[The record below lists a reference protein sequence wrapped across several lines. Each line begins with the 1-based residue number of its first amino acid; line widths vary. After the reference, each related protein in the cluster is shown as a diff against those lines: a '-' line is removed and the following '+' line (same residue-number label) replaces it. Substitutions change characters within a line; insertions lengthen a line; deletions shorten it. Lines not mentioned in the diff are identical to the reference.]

1 MPYTL
6 LYMAIP
12 YYNNTVCLQRVIY
25 ICTESR
31 DAVFIKLSK
40 LKMKKIFLF
49 VIASVWALG
58 MSAQKDVK
66 GTTEFGINLG
76 YDFSLKSGGG
86 GLFSLQPEFG
96 KHFSNQFYLGVGTGA
111 IVDDKFNSVSIP
123 AFVRAQ
129 VDFPMK
135 GITPYVSLQGGY
147 DFFTSGEGTGWGR
160 INPSI
165 GVKVPVGKNVDFNV
179 GFGYTRT
186 IMDGGGL
193 DLLGFK
199 AGLSFNSNGRGFS
212 KFLKS
217 LDYSIELEA
226 HTPITFTAENAT
238 EKDKYTNFIGAR
250 FSALAPLPVQNLYA
264 GLSVGVGRYTDK
276 YSYEIRDG
284 VYKNYDE
291 SDIYINPM
299 ARVKYKA
306 KQIAIADRVYPF
318 VQVDAGVD
326 DLQDVIFSVQP
337 AVGVS
342 IATKGDHSIDVSLG
356 YATKRHY
363 EQNKG
368 CMRIAVGYTF

>member
-1 MPYTL
+1 
-6 LYMAIP
+6 
-12 YYNNTVCLQRVIY
+12 
-25 ICTESR
+25 
-31 DAVFIKLSK
+31 
-40 LKMKKIFLF
+40 MKKIFLF

-76 YDFSLKSGGG
+76 YDFGLQSGGG
-86 GLFSLQPEFG
+86 GFFSLQPEFG
-96 KHFSNQFYLGVGTGA
+96 KHFTNQFYLGVGTGA
-111 IVDDKFNSVSIP
+111 YVDDKFNSVSIP

-165 GVKVPVGKNVDFNV
+165 GVKVPVSKNVDFNV

-186 IMDGGGL
+186 IMDGGGM
-193 DLLGFK
+193 DMLGFK
-199 AGLSFNSNGRGFS
+199 AGLSFNSNGSGFS
-212 KFLKS
+212 HFLKT

-226 HTPITFTAENAT
+226 HTPMTVT
-238 EKDKYTNFIGAR
+238 EEWSNETNKNKCTNMIGAR

-264 GLSVGVGRYTDK
+264 GLSVGVGRYTGKDIWNTNDGRH
-276 YSYEIRDG
+276 SDYEDS
-284 VYKNYDE
+284 N
-291 SDIYINPM
+291 IYLNAM

-318 VQVDAGVD
+318 VQVDAGLD
-326 DLQDVIFSVQP
+326 ALYDAIFSVQP

-356 YATKRHY
+356 YATKRLNEEH
-363 EQNKG
+363 NKS
-368 CMRIAVGYTF
+368 CMRIAVG

>member
-1 MPYTL
+1 
-6 LYMAIP
+6 
-12 YYNNTVCLQRVIY
+12 
-25 ICTESR
+25 
-31 DAVFIKLSK
+31 
-40 LKMKKIFLF
+40 MKKIFLF

-76 YDFSLKSGGG
+76 YDFGLQSGGG
-86 GLFSLQPEFG
+86 GFFSLQPEFG

-111 IVDDKFNSVSIP
+111 YVDDKFNSVSIP

-165 GVKVPVGKNVDFNV
+165 GVKVPVSKNVDFNL

-186 IMDGGGL
+186 IMDGGGM
-193 DLLGFK
+193 DMLGFK
-199 AGLSFNSNGRGFS
+199 AGLSFNSNGSGFS
-212 KFLKS
+212 KFLKT

-226 HTPITFTAENAT
+226 HTPMTVT
-238 EKDKYTNFIGAR
+238 EKESNETNKNKCTNMIGAR

-264 GLSVGVGRYTDK
+264 GLSVGVGRYTEKDIW
-276 YSYEIRDG
+276 YTNDGRHSNYE
-284 VYKNYDE
+284 E
-291 SDIYINPM
+291 SSIYLNAM

-318 VQVDAGVD
+318 VQIDAGLD
-326 DLQDVIFSVQP
+326 ALYDAIFSVQP

-356 YATKRHY
+356 YATKRLDY

>member
-1 MPYTL
+1 
-6 LYMAIP
+6 
-12 YYNNTVCLQRVIY
+12 
-25 ICTESR
+25 
-31 DAVFIKLSK
+31 
-40 LKMKKIFLF
+40 MKKIFLF

-76 YDFSLKSGGG
+76 YDFGLQSGGG
-86 GLFSLQPEFG
+86 GFFSLQPEFG

-111 IVDDKFNSVSIP
+111 YVDDKFNSVSIP

-165 GVKVPVGKNVDFNV
+165 GVKVPVSKNVDFNV

-186 IMDGGGL
+186 IMDGGGM
-193 DLLGFK
+193 DMLGFK
-199 AGLSFNSNGRGFS
+199 AGLSFNSNGSGFS
-212 KFLKS
+212 KFLKT

-226 HTPITFTAENAT
+226 HTPMTVT
-238 EKDKYTNFIGAR
+238 EKESNETNKNKCTNMIGAR
-250 FSALAPLPVQNLYA
+250 FSALAPLPVQNLYE
-264 GLSVGVGRYTDK
+264 GLRVGVGRYTEKDIW
-276 YSYEIRDG
+276 YTNDGRHSNYE
-284 VYKNYDE
+284 E
-291 SDIYINPM
+291 SSIYLNAM

-318 VQVDAGVD
+318 VQVDAGLD
-326 DLQDVIFSVQP
+326 ALYDAIFSVQP

-356 YATKRHY
+356 YATKRLDY

>member
-1 MPYTL
+1 
-6 LYMAIP
+6 
-12 YYNNTVCLQRVIY
+12 
-25 ICTESR
+25 
-31 DAVFIKLSK
+31 
-40 LKMKKIFLF
+40 MKKIFLF

-76 YDFSLKSGGG
+76 YDFVLQSGGG

-111 IVDDKFNSVSIP
+111 YVDDKFNSVSIP

-165 GVKVPVGKNVDFNV
+165 GVKMPVGKNVDFNV

-186 IMDGGGL
+186 IMDGGGM
-193 DLLGFK
+193 DMLGFK

-212 KFLKS
+212 RFLKS
-217 LDYSIELEA
+217 LDYSIELETY
-226 HTPITFTAENAT
+226 TPMTAEESKT
-238 EKDKYTNFIGAR
+238 SEKDKYTNFIGAR

-276 YSYEIRDG
+276 YTCEIRDG

-291 SDIYINPM
+291 SDIYVNAM

-326 DLQDVIFSVQP
+326 ALNDAIFSVQP

-356 YATKRHY
+356 YATKRLYY

>member
-1 MPYTL
+1 
-6 LYMAIP
+6 
-12 YYNNTVCLQRVIY
+12 
-25 ICTESR
+25 
-31 DAVFIKLSK
+31 
-40 LKMKKIFLF
+40 MKKIFLF

-76 YDFSLKSGGG
+76 YDFGLQSGGG
-86 GLFSLQPEFG
+86 GFFSLQPEFG

-111 IVDDKFNSVSIP
+111 YVDDKFNSVSIP

-165 GVKVPVGKNVDFNV
+165 GVKVPVSKNVDFNV
-179 GFGYTRT
+179 GFGYTR
-186 IMDGGGL
+186 
-193 DLLGFK
+193 
-199 AGLSFNSNGRGFS
+199 FNSNGRGFS
-212 KFLKS
+212 QFLKS
-217 LDYSIELEA
+217 LDYSVELEA
-226 HTPITFTAENAT
+226 HTPMTVTAEESNET
-238 EKDKYTNFIGAR
+238 DKVKFTNMIGAR
-250 FSALAPLPVQNLYA
+250 FSALAPLPVENLYA
-264 GLSVGVGRYTDK
+264 GLSVGVGRFT
-276 YSYEIRDG
+276 E
-284 VYKNYDE
+284 KNTFDNHSGIQENFDE
-291 SDIYINPM
+291 SGIYVNAM

-318 VQVDAGVD
+318 AQVDAGVD
-326 DLQDVIFSVQP
+326 ALYDAIFSVQP

-356 YATKRHY
+356 YATKRLDY

>member
-1 MPYTL
+1 
-6 LYMAIP
+6 
-12 YYNNTVCLQRVIY
+12 
-25 ICTESR
+25 
-31 DAVFIKLSK
+31 
-40 LKMKKIFLF
+40 MKKIFLF

-76 YDFSLKSGGG
+76 YDFCLQSGGG

-111 IVDDKFNSVSIP
+111 YVDDKFNSVSIP

-186 IMDGGGL
+186 IMDGGGI
-193 DLLGFK
+193 DMLGFK

-212 KFLKS
+212 RFLKS

-226 HTPITFTAENAT
+226 HTPMTAEASNTT
-238 EKDKYTNFIGAR
+238 EKDKYTNMIGAR

-276 YSYEIRDG
+276 YTEEIRNG

-291 SDIYINPM
+291 SGVYVNAM

-326 DLQDVIFSVQP
+326 ALNDAIFSVQP

-356 YATKRHY
+356 YATKRLYY

>member
-1 MPYTL
+1 
-6 LYMAIP
+6 
-12 YYNNTVCLQRVIY
+12 
-25 ICTESR
+25 
-31 DAVFIKLSK
+31 
-40 LKMKKIFLF
+40 MKKIFLF

-76 YDFSLKSGGG
+76 YDFVLQSGGG

-111 IVDDKFNSVSIP
+111 YVDDKFNSVSIP

-165 GVKVPVGKNVDFNV
+165 GVKMPVGKNVDFNV

-186 IMDGGGL
+186 IMDGGGM
-193 DLLGFK
+193 DMLGFK

-212 KFLKS
+212 RFLKS
-217 LDYSIELEA
+217 LDYSIELETY
-226 HTPITFTAENAT
+226 TPMTAEESKT
-238 EKDKYTNFIGAR
+238 SEKDKYTNFIGAR

-276 YSYEIRDG
+276 YTCEIRDG
-284 VYKNYDE
+284 VYENYDE
-291 SDIYINPM
+291 SDIYVNAM

-326 DLQDVIFSVQP
+326 ALNDAIFSVQP

-356 YATKRHY
+356 YATKRLYY

>member
-1 MPYTL
+1 
-6 LYMAIP
+6 
-12 YYNNTVCLQRVIY
+12 
-25 ICTESR
+25 
-31 DAVFIKLSK
+31 
-40 LKMKKIFLF
+40 MKKIFLF

-76 YDFSLKSGGG
+76 YDFGLQSGGG
-86 GLFSLQPEFG
+86 GFFSLQPEFG

-111 IVDDKFNSVSIP
+111 YVDDKFNSVSIP

-165 GVKVPVGKNVDFNV
+165 GVKVPVSKNVDFNL

-186 IMDGGGL
+186 IMDGGGM
-193 DLLGFK
+193 DMLGFK
-199 AGLSFNSNGRGFS
+199 AGLSFNSNGSGFS
-212 KFLKS
+212 KFLKT
-217 LDYSIELEA
+217 LDYSVELEA
-226 HTPITFTAENAT
+226 HTPMTVT
-238 EKDKYTNFIGAR
+238 EKESNETNKNKCTNMIGAR

-264 GLSVGVGRYTDK
+264 GLSVGVGRYTEKDIW
-276 YSYEIRDG
+276 YTNDGRHSNYE
-284 VYKNYDE
+284 E
-291 SDIYINPM
+291 SSIYLNAM

-318 VQVDAGVD
+318 VQVDAGLD
-326 DLQDVIFSVQP
+326 ALYDAIFSVQP

-356 YATKRHY
+356 YATKRLDY

>member
-1 MPYTL
+1 
-6 LYMAIP
+6 
-12 YYNNTVCLQRVIY
+12 
-25 ICTESR
+25 
-31 DAVFIKLSK
+31 
-40 LKMKKIFLF
+40 MKKIFLF

-58 MSAQKDVK
+58 MSAQKDVE

-76 YDFSLKSGGG
+76 YDFGLQSGGG
-86 GLFSLQPEFG
+86 GFFSLQPEFG

-111 IVDDKFNSVSIP
+111 YVDDKFNSVSIP

-186 IMDGGGL
+186 IMDGGGM
-193 DLLGFK
+193 DMLGFK
-199 AGLSFNSNGRGFS
+199 AGLSFNSNGSGFS
-212 KFLKS
+212 HFLKT

-226 HTPITFTAENAT
+226 HTPMTVT
-238 EKDKYTNFIGAR
+238 EEWSNETNKNKCTNMIGAR

-264 GLSVGVGRYTDK
+264 GLSVGVGRYTEKDIWNTNDGRH
-276 YSYEIRDG
+276 SDYE
-284 VYKNYDE
+284 E
-291 SDIYINPM
+291 SNIYLNAM

-318 VQVDAGVD
+318 VQVDAGLD
-326 DLQDVIFSVQP
+326 ALYDAIFSVQP

-356 YATKRHY
+356 YATKRLNEEH
-363 EQNKG
+363 NKS

>member
-1 MPYTL
+1 
-6 LYMAIP
+6 
-12 YYNNTVCLQRVIY
+12 
-25 ICTESR
+25 
-31 DAVFIKLSK
+31 
-40 LKMKKIFLF
+40 MKKIFLF

-76 YDFSLKSGGG
+76 YDFVLQSGGG

-111 IVDDKFNSVSIP
+111 YVDDKFNSVSIP

-165 GVKVPVGKNVDFNV
+165 GVKMPVGKNVDFNV

-186 IMDGGGL
+186 IMDGGGM
-193 DLLGFK
+193 DMLGFK

-212 KFLKS
+212 RFLKS
-217 LDYSIELEA
+217 LDYSIELETY
-226 HTPITFTAENAT
+226 TPMTAEESKT
-238 EKDKYTNFIGAR
+238 SEKDKYTNFIGAR

-276 YSYEIRDG
+276 YTCEIRDG

-291 SDIYINPM
+291 SDIYLNAM

-326 DLQDVIFSVQP
+326 ALNDAIFSVQP

-356 YATKRHY
+356 YATKRLYY

>member
-1 MPYTL
+1 
-6 LYMAIP
+6 
-12 YYNNTVCLQRVIY
+12 
-25 ICTESR
+25 
-31 DAVFIKLSK
+31 
-40 LKMKKIFLF
+40 MKKIFLF

-76 YDFSLKSGGG
+76 YDFGLQSGGG
-86 GLFSLQPEFG
+86 GFFSLQPEFG
-96 KHFSNQFYLGVGTGA
+96 KHFSNQLYLGVGTGA
-111 IVDDKFNSVSIP
+111 YVDDKFNSVSIP

-129 VDFPMK
+129 IDFPMK
-135 GITPYVSLQGGY
+135 GITPYISLQGGY

-165 GVKVPVGKNVDFNV
+165 GVKVPVGKNVDFNF

-186 IMDGGGL
+186 IMDGGGM
-193 DLLGFK
+193 DMLGFK
-199 AGLSFNSNGRGFS
+199 AGLNFNSNGSGFS

-226 HTPITFTAENAT
+226 HTPMTVTAQESDAT
-238 EKDKYTNFIGAR
+238 NKNKCTNMIGAR

-264 GLSVGVGRYTDK
+264 GLSVGVGRYTEKDTW
-276 YSYEIRDG
+276 YTNDGRHSNYE
-284 VYKNYDE
+284 E
-291 SDIYINPM
+291 SNIYINAM

-318 VQVDAGVD
+318 AQVDAGVD
-326 DLQDVIFSVQP
+326 AMYDAIFSVQP

-342 IATKGDHSIDVSLG
+342 IATTGDHSIDVSLG
-356 YATKRHY
+356 YATKRLDY

>member
-1 MPYTL
+1 
-6 LYMAIP
+6 
-12 YYNNTVCLQRVIY
+12 
-25 ICTESR
+25 
-31 DAVFIKLSK
+31 
-40 LKMKKIFLF
+40 
-49 VIASVWALG
+49 

-76 YDFSLKSGGG
+76 YDFGLQSGGG
-86 GLFSLQPEFG
+86 GFFSLQPEFG

-111 IVDDKFNSVSIP
+111 YVDDKFNSVSIP

-165 GVKVPVGKNVDFNV
+165 GVKVPVSKNVDFNL

-186 IMDGGGL
+186 IMDGGGM
-193 DLLGFK
+193 DMLGFK
-199 AGLSFNSNGRGFS
+199 AGLSFNSNGSGFS
-212 KFLKS
+212 KFLKT
-217 LDYSIELEA
+217 LDYSVELEA
-226 HTPITFTAENAT
+226 HTPMTVT
-238 EKDKYTNFIGAR
+238 EKESNETNKNKCTNMIGAR

-264 GLSVGVGRYTDK
+264 GLSVGVGRYTEKDIW
-276 YSYEIRDG
+276 YTNDGRHSNYE
-284 VYKNYDE
+284 E
-291 SDIYINPM
+291 SSIYLNAM

-318 VQVDAGVD
+318 AQVDAGVD
-326 DLQDVIFSVQP
+326 ALYDAIFSVQP

-356 YATKRHY
+356 YATKRLDY

>member
-1 MPYTL
+1 
-6 LYMAIP
+6 
-12 YYNNTVCLQRVIY
+12 
-25 ICTESR
+25 
-31 DAVFIKLSK
+31 
-40 LKMKKIFLF
+40 MKKIFLF

-76 YDFSLKSGGG
+76 YDFGLQSGGG
-86 GLFSLQPEFG
+86 GFFSLQPEFG
-96 KHFSNQFYLGVGTGA
+96 KHFTNQFYLGVGTGA
-111 IVDDKFNSVSIP
+111 YVDDKFNSVSIP

-165 GVKVPVGKNVDFNV
+165 GVKVPVSKNVDFNV

-186 IMDGGGL
+186 IMDGGGM
-193 DLLGFK
+193 DMLGFK
-199 AGLSFNSNGRGFS
+199 AGLSFNSNGSGFS
-212 KFLKS
+212 QFLKT
-217 LDYSIELEA
+217 LDYSIELET
-226 HTPITFTAENAT
+226 HTPMTVTSREIVNVTD
-238 EKDKYTNFIGAR
+238 KVKYTNMIGAR
-250 FSALAPLPVQNLYA
+250 FSALAPLPVENLYA
-264 GLSVGVGRYTDK
+264 GLSVGVGRYT
-276 YSYEIRDG
+276 E
-284 VYKNYDE
+284 KNTFDNHNGLQDNFDE
-291 SDIYINPM
+291 SGIYVNAL

-318 VQVDAGVD
+318 AQVDAGVD
-326 DLQDVIFSVQP
+326 TMYDAIFSVQP

-356 YATKRHY
+356 YATKRL
-363 EQNKG
+363 ENDQNKG

>member
-1 MPYTL
+1 
-6 LYMAIP
+6 
-12 YYNNTVCLQRVIY
+12 
-25 ICTESR
+25 
-31 DAVFIKLSK
+31 
-40 LKMKKIFLF
+40 MKKIFLF

-76 YDFSLKSGGG
+76 YDFGLQSGGG
-86 GLFSLQPEFG
+86 GFFSLQPEFG

-111 IVDDKFNSVSIP
+111 YVDDKFNSVSIP

-165 GVKVPVGKNVDFNV
+165 GVKLPVSKNVDFNL

-186 IMDGGGL
+186 IMDGGGM
-193 DLLGFK
+193 DMLGFK
-199 AGLSFNSNGRGFS
+199 AGLSFNSNGSGFS
-212 KFLKS
+212 KFLKT

-226 HTPITFTAENAT
+226 HTPMTVT
-238 EKDKYTNFIGAR
+238 EKESNETNKNKCTNMIGAR

-264 GLSVGVGRYTDK
+264 GLSVGVGRYTEKDIW
-276 YSYEIRDG
+276 YTNDGRHSNYE
-284 VYKNYDE
+284 E
-291 SDIYINPM
+291 SSIYLNAM

-318 VQVDAGVD
+318 VQVDAGLD
-326 DLQDVIFSVQP
+326 ALYDAIFSVQP

-356 YATKRHY
+356 YATKRLDY

>member
-1 MPYTL
+1 
-6 LYMAIP
+6 
-12 YYNNTVCLQRVIY
+12 
-25 ICTESR
+25 
-31 DAVFIKLSK
+31 
-40 LKMKKIFLF
+40 MKKIFLF

-76 YDFSLKSGGG
+76 YDFGLQRGGG
-86 GLFSLQPEFG
+86 GFFSLQPEFG

-111 IVDDKFNSVSIP
+111 YVDDKFNSVSIP

-165 GVKVPVGKNVDFNV
+165 GVKVPVSKNVDFNL

-186 IMDGGGL
+186 IMDGGGM
-193 DLLGFK
+193 DMLGFK
-199 AGLSFNSNGRGFS
+199 AGLSFNSNGSGFS
-212 KFLKS
+212 KFLKT

-226 HTPITFTAENAT
+226 HTPMTVT
-238 EKDKYTNFIGAR
+238 EKESNETNKNKCTNMIGAR

-264 GLSVGVGRYTDK
+264 GLSVGVGRYTEKDIW
-276 YSYEIRDG
+276 YTNDGRHSNYE
-284 VYKNYDE
+284 E
-291 SDIYINPM
+291 SSIYLNAM

-318 VQVDAGVD
+318 VQVDAGLD
-326 DLQDVIFSVQP
+326 ALYDAIFSVQP

-356 YATKRHY
+356 YATKRLDY

>member
-1 MPYTL
+1 
-6 LYMAIP
+6 
-12 YYNNTVCLQRVIY
+12 
-25 ICTESR
+25 
-31 DAVFIKLSK
+31 
-40 LKMKKIFLF
+40 MKKIFLF

-76 YDFSLKSGGG
+76 YDFGLQSGGG
-86 GLFSLQPEFG
+86 GFFSLQPEFG
-96 KHFSNQFYLGVGTGA
+96 KHFSSQFYLGVGTGA
-111 IVDDKFNSVSIP
+111 YVDEKFNSVSIP

-147 DFFTSGEGTGWGR
+147 DFSISGDGTGWGR

-179 GFGYTRT
+179 GFGYTRI
-186 IMDGGGL
+186 IMDGGGM
-193 DLLGFK
+193 DMLGFK
-199 AGLSFNSNGRGFS
+199 AGLSFNSNGSGFS
-212 KFLKS
+212 KFLKT
-217 LDYSIELEA
+217 LDYSIELET
-226 HTPITFTAENAT
+226 HTPMTITEEESNVTSKE
-238 EKDKYTNFIGAR
+238 KYTNMISAR

-264 GLSVGVGRYTDK
+264 GLSVGVGRFTEKDTYYD
-276 YSYEIRDG
+276 SRNDIHD
-284 VYKNYDE
+284 NYDE
-291 SDIYINPM
+291 SGIYVNAM

-326 DLQDVIFSVQP
+326 VLSDAIFSVQP

-342 IATKGDHSIDVSLG
+342 IATKDDHSIDVSLG
-356 YATKRHY
+356 YATKQLNEGH
-363 EQNKG
+363 NKG